1 MVAQNADA
9 TLNITVKRKSSKK
22 IGFEVELA
30 SDGHY
35 YLTKVPP
42 GHKSSAIGDRVLEI
56 NGTPYHEFK
65 SEDHANELFDTFRI
79 EVIPNDDE
87 EEEEEEEEEDD
98 DYEEEDDE
106 EPPAAAARNVGI
118 DDEDDDDDDD
128 NDGKRM
134 RRKREV
140 RVGSSFF

>member
-30 SDGHY
+30 SDGHF

-65 SEDHANELFDTFRI
+65 NEVNANELFDTFRI
-79 EVIPNDDE
+79 EVIPND
-87 EEEEEEEEEDD
+87 EEEEEEDD
-98 DYEEEDDE
+98 DEEGDEEEDE
-106 EPPAAAARNVGI
+106 EEQPPAAARTVGS
-118 DDEDDDDDDD
+118 DEDDDD

-140 RVGSSFF
+140 RVCLSFWMFG